1 MHKYNMENQ
10 QDKSYPKVVIVG
22 GGFAGINLAKKLKIA
37 PLEVVLL
44 DRHNYHTFQPLLY
57 QVATGALEV
66 ETIAFPIRR
75 MFQRQ
80 HNFTFLLTEVKK
92 INPANNTIKTSIG
105 EINYDFLVLATGAT
119 TNFFGNKQLEHFTM
133 DMKTVPQAL
142 NLRSMILQN
151 MEKALIEKDPEIKD
165 DWMRFVIVGGG
176 PTGVELAGALAEF
189 KNHIV
194 EKDYPGLDKNLMS
207 VHLIESKPRVLGVM
221 SEEASAEAK
230 HYLERMGVKIHN
242 GVRVNA
248 YDGETLEINN
258 GQSLKTKNVLWAAGV
273 LGEVPEGIPASA
285 LQKSRRIETD
295 DINRI
300 KGFQN
305 IFAIGDVA
313 AITTP
318 DLPYGH
324 PGVAQVAIQQGKHLA
339 KNLVAII
346 NNRPTTP
353 FKYNDKGSM
362 ATIGRNKAVADLGK
376 IKFQGFFAWILWSVI
391 HLFSLIGF
399 KNRLFVFMTWIGKY
413 FSYNASTRLI
423 LRPFNRTL
431 MTEDTT
437 STK

>member
-1 MHKYNMENQ
+1 MERQ
-10 QDKSYPKVVIVG
+10 RYKSKIVIVG
-22 GGFAGINLAKKLKIA
+22 GGFAGINLAKNLKNA
-37 PLEVVLL
+37 PVEVLML

-66 ETIAFPIRR
+66 ETIAFPLRR

-80 HNFTFLLTEVKK
+80 KNFTFLLAEVIRIQTEK
-92 INPANNTIKTSIG
+92 NALETSIG
-105 EINYDFLVLATGAT
+105 EISYDYLVLATGAT

-151 MEKALIEKDPEIKD
+151 LEKALIEKDPEIKD

-176 PTGVELAGALAEF
+176 PTGVELAGALAEL
-189 KNHIV
+189 KNHII

-207 VHLIESKPRVLGVM
+207 VHLIESKPRVLGIM
-221 SEEASAEAK
+221 SEEASAKAK
-230 HYLERMGVKIHN
+230 RYLENMGVKIFN
-242 GVRVNA
+242 GVRVDA
-248 YDGETLEINN
+248 YDGETLQINN
-258 GQSLKTKNVLWAAGV
+258 GQSFKTKNVLWAAGV
-273 LGEVPEGIPASA
+273 LGEVPEGIPESS
-285 LQKSRRIETD
+285 LQKTHRIETD
-295 DINRI
+295 EINRV
-300 KGFQN
+300 KDFDN

-313 AITTP
+313 FVVAP

-324 PGVAQVAIQQGKHLA
+324 PGVAQVAIQQGRHLA
-339 KNLVAII
+339 KNLIAII
-346 NNRPTTP
+346 NRQATTP
-353 FKYNDKGSM
+353 FRYNDKGSM

-376 IKFQGFFAWILWSVI
+376 LKLQGFIAWLMWSVV

-399 KNRLFVFMTWIGKY
+399 KNRLFVFLTWIGKY
-413 FSYNASTRLI
+413 FSYNSSTRLI
-423 LRPFNRTL
+423 IRPFNREL

>member
-1 MHKYNMENQ
+1 MAREPN
-10 QDKSYPKVVIVG
+10 KSNPKIIIVG
-22 GGFAGINLAKKLKIA
+22 GGFAGINLVKKLKNA
-37 PLEVVLL
+37 PVEILML

-75 MFQRQ
+75 IFQKQ
-80 HNFTFLLTEVKK
+80 KNFSFLIAEVLKVIPEQNMIETGIGTFD
-92 INPANNTIKTSIG
+92 
-105 EINYDFLVLATGAT
+105 YDYLVLATGAA
-119 TNFFGNKQLEHFTM
+119 TNFFGNKQLEHFSM

-151 MEKALIEKDPEIKD
+151 LEKALIATDPEEKD

-189 KNHIV
+189 KNHIL
-194 EKDYPGLDKNLMS
+194 EKDYPTLDKNLMS
-207 VHLIESKPRVLGVM
+207 VILIESKPRVLGVM
-221 SEEASAEAK
+221 SEEASVEAK
-230 HYLERMGVKIHN
+230 KYLEGMGVILYN

-258 GQSLKTKNVLWAAGV
+258 GETLKTRNVLWAAGV
-273 LGEVPEGIPASA
+273 LGDVPEGIPGEV
-285 LQKSRRIETD
+285 LQNSKRIGTD
-295 DINRI
+295 EINRV

-305 IFAIGDVA
+305 IFAIGDVSYVLS
-313 AITTP
+313 P

-339 KNLVAII
+339 KNLMAII
-346 NNRPTTP
+346 NGRPTTP
-353 FKYNDKGSM
+353 FTYNDKGSM

-376 IKFQGFFAWILWSVI
+376 IKIQGFIAWIMWSVV

-399 KNRLFVFMTWIGKY
+399 KNRAFVFMTWIGKY
-413 FSYNASTRLI
+413 FSYNNSTRLI
-423 LRPFNRTL
+423 IRPFSRTS
-431 MTEDTT
+431 MTENTAA
-437 STK
+437 K

>member
-1 MHKYNMENQ
+1 MYMLSMENQ
-10 QDKSYPKVVIVG
+10 QDRSYPKVVIIG
-22 GGFAGINLAKKLKIA
+22 GGFAGINLAKKLKNI
-37 PLEVVLL
+37 PLKVVML

-80 HNFTFLLTEVKK
+80 HNFTFLLAEVKK
-92 INPANNTIKTSIG
+92 INSSNNTIETTIG
-105 EINYDFLVLATGAT
+105 EITYDYLVLATGAT

-151 MEKALIEKDPEIKD
+151 MEKALIEKDSEIKD

-189 KNHIV
+189 KNHIL
-194 EKDYPGLDKNLMS
+194 EMDYPGLDKSLMS

-230 HYLERMGVKIHN
+230 RFLERMGVKIYN

-248 YDGETLEINN
+248 YDGETLQINN

-273 LGEVPEGIPASA
+273 LGEVPEGIPESS

-295 DINRI
+295 EINRI

-313 AITTP
+313 VMTTP
-318 DLPYGH
+318 DLPDGH

-339 KNLVAII
+339 KNLAAII
-346 NNRPTTP
+346 NNQPVTP

-376 IKFQGFFAWILWSVI
+376 VKFQGFFAWILWSVV

-399 KNRLFVFMTWIGKY
+399 KNRLFVFMTWISKY

-423 LRPFNRTL
+423 LRPFNRNL